1 MGGMNST
8 PPPLKLNDSCPFSY
22 PTLANTHGNE
32 KDAPKDPM
40 GVRIATGALQ
50 SEVAKPT
57 HSGDDHAG
65 CS

>member
-1 MGGMNST
+1 MGHEDPF
-8 PPPLKLNDSCPFSY
+8 PPRRPNDGYVIRRETVAWARGSRR
-22 PTLANTHGNE
+22 
-32 KDAPKDPM
+32 DAPIDPM